1 MEFGVHH
8 EVNQDG
14 EAWLGWE
21 PATQMSLLLF
31 PGHLSSAPRA
41 PPYHH
46 GWGTE
51 EEV

>member
-21 PATQMSLLLF
+21 PAAQMSLLF
-31 PGHLSSAPRA
+31 PGHLSSIPRA